1 MSALRSYRLLVA
13 WQARRLKGVLP
24 LAMVVQA
31 LFALGIVIGYPL
43 LFPSLDQSTTLFLAT
58 GAPTIT
64 LVSMGLVLVPQ
75 MVAQAKTEGTLDFM
89 RSLPCRAWCTCS
101 PT

>member
-24 LAMVVQA
+24 LALVVQA

-43 LFPSLDQSTTLFLAT
+43 LFPSLDRATTLFLAT
-58 GAPTIT
+58 GAPT
-64 LVSMGLVLVPQ
+64 
-75 MVAQAKTEGTLDFM
+75 
-89 RSLPCRAWCTCS
+89 
-101 PT
+101 